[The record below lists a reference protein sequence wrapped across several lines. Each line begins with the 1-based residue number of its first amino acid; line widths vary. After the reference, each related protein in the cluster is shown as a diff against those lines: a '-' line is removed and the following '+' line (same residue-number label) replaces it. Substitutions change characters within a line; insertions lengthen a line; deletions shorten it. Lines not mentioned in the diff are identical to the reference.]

1 VREKSLLRQVLKVCQ
16 GITGEVY
23 EQKDTIQ
30 IFDAIEKKIFDLTQ
44 NQVGDSIISIG
55 DILKGR
61 IEEYMEIVDNPEKF
75 NEKKVMSGY
84 KGIDGMLTGFK
95 P

>member
-1 VREKSLLRQVLKVCQ
+1 MREKSLLRQVLKVCQ
-16 GITGEVY
+16 GISGEVY

-30 IFDAIEKKIFDLTQ
+30 KKIFDLTQ
-44 NQVGDSIISIG
+44 NQVGDSIIPIG

-61 IEEYMEIVDNPEKF
+61 IEEDMEIVDNPEKF

>member
-1 VREKSLLRQVLKVCQ
+1 MKVCQ
-16 GITGEVY
+16 AISGEVY

-30 IFDAIEKKIFDLTQ
+30 IFDPIEKKIFDLTQ
-44 NQVGDSIISIG
+44 NQVGDSILTIG

-84 KGIDGMLTGFK
+84 KGIDNMLTGFK